1 MNETPLTETPMTSLQ
16 LSNLGPLIAASTAWA
31 EDPARCF
38 WLANDRGRMTLAST
52 PLATT
57 PPAQMFANIAK
68 VDHLTPATDAT
79 TTARCADLRTPVVE
93 VEWPSGRHQLLLP
106 VSWDT
111 DGAPYEGRPY
121 QLGRFD
127 CYSLVRDWMT
137 RERGIT
143 MAPLTD
149 SPARLANQ
157 MLTDGAFVTNP
168 EMDRWERVVI
178 PQAGDGILFA
188 MTQDD
193 DHTPGAANHAGVYL
207 GEGRFLHH
215 FANRLSCEA
224 DIDAFWTARVAA
236 FMRWKG

>member
-1 MNETPLTETPMTSLQ
+1 MNETPLTDTPMTPLQ
-16 LSNLGPLIAASTAWA
+16 LSNLGPLIAASEAWV
-31 EDPARCF
+31 ENPARGF

-52 PLATT
+52 EPTQL
-57 PPAQMFANIAK
+57 FANIAK
-68 VDHLTPATDAT
+68 VDQLTPQSDLALD
-79 TTARCADLRTPVVE
+79 ARCAELTDPLLE

-106 VSWDT
+106 TRWAT
-111 DGAPYEGRPY
+111 DSAPYEGRPY
-121 QLGRFD
+121 ILSRFD
-127 CYSLVRDWMT
+127 CYSLVRDWMA
-137 RERGIT
+137 RERGIV
-143 MAPLTD
+143 MEPLTD

-207 GEGRFLHH
+207 GDGRFLHH
-215 FANRLSCEA
+215 FANRLSCA
-224 DIDAFWTARVAA
+224 VTLDAVWRARVAA

>member
-1 MNETPLTETPMTSLQ
+1 MTALQ
-16 LSNLGPLIAASTAWA
+16 LTNLGPLIAASEAWVQSA
-31 EDPARCF
+31 AHQF
-38 WLANDRGRMTLAST
+38 WLANDAGKAKLVETR
-52 PLATT
+52 
-57 PPAQMFANIAK
+57 PAQLFA
-68 VDHLTPATDAT
+68 HLECTSALSPANSSVPV
-79 TTARCADLRTPVVE
+79 PVVE

-106 VSWDT
+106 ASWET

-127 CYSLVRDWMT
+127 CYSLVQDWMA
-137 RERGIT
+137 RERGIA
-143 MAPLTD
+143 MEPLTD

-168 EMDRWERVVI
+168 EIDRWERVVI
-178 PQAGDGILFA
+178 PQVGDGILFA

-207 GEGRFLHH
+207 GDGRFLHH
-215 FANRLSCEA
+215 FANRLSCA
-224 DIDAFWTARVAA
+224 VTLDAFWRARVAA

>member
-1 MNETPLTETPMTSLQ
+1 MTPLQ
-16 LSNLGPLIAASTAWA
+16 LTNLGPLIAASTAWA
-31 EDPARCF
+31 QDPARGF
-38 WLANDRGRMTLAST
+38 WLANDRGRMMLAST
-52 PLATT
+52 E
-57 PPAQMFANIAK
+57 PAQMFANIAK

-79 TTARCADLRTPVVE
+79 VTARCVDLRTTVVE

-106 VSWDT
+106 GCWDT
-111 DGAPYEGRPY
+111 DGAPYVGRPY

-127 CYSLVRDWMT
+127 CYSLVRDWMA

-143 MAPLTD
+143 MAPLID
-149 SPARLANQ
+149 RPARLANQ

-168 EMDRWERVVI
+168 EIARWERVVI
-178 PQAGDGILFA
+178 PQPGDGILFA

-207 GEGRFLHH
+207 GAGRFLHH
-215 FANRLSCEA
+215 FVNRLSCEA
-224 DIDAFWTARVAA
+224 GLDDFWTARVAA

>member
-1 MNETPLTETPMTSLQ
+1 MTALQ
-16 LSNLGPLIAASTAWA
+16 LTNLGPLIGASEAWVQNAAHQ
-31 EDPARCF
+31 F
-38 WLANDRGRMTLAST
+38 WLANDAGKAKLVETR
-52 PLATT
+52 
-57 PPAQMFANIAK
+57 PAQLFA
-68 VDHLTPATDAT
+68 HLECTSALSPANSSVPV
-79 TTARCADLRTPVVE
+79 PVVE

-106 VSWDT
+106 ASWET

-127 CYSLVRDWMT
+127 CYSLVQDWMA
-137 RERGIT
+137 RERGIA
-143 MAPLTD
+143 MEPLTD

-168 EMDRWERVVI
+168 EIDRWERVVI
-178 PQAGDGILFA
+178 PQVGDGILFA

-207 GEGRFLHH
+207 GDGRFLHH
-215 FANRLSCEA
+215 FANRLSCA
-224 DIDAFWTARVAA
+224 VTLDAFWRARVAA

>member
-1 MNETPLTETPMTSLQ
+1 MTALQ
-16 LSNLGPLIAASTAWA
+16 LTNLGPLIAASEAWVQSA
-31 EDPARCF
+31 AHQF
-38 WLANDRGRMTLAST
+38 WLANDAGKAKLVETR
-52 PLATT
+52 
-57 PPAQMFANIAK
+57 PAQLFA
-68 VDHLTPATDAT
+68 HLECTSALSPANSSVPV
-79 TTARCADLRTPVVE
+79 PVVE

-106 VSWDT
+106 ASWET

-127 CYSLVRDWMT
+127 CYSLVQDWMA
-137 RERGIT
+137 RERGIA
-143 MAPLTD
+143 MEPLTD

-168 EMDRWERVVI
+168 EIDRWERVVI
-178 PQAGDGILFA
+178 PQVGDGILFA

-207 GEGRFLHH
+207 GDGRFLHH
-215 FANRLSCEA
+215 FANRLSCA
-224 DIDAFWTARVAA
+224 VTLDAVWRARIAA

>member
-1 MNETPLTETPMTSLQ
+1 MTPLQ
-16 LSNLGPLIAASTAWA
+16 LTNLGPLIAASTAWA
-31 EDPARCF
+31 QDPARGF

-52 PLATT
+52 E
-57 PPAQMFANIAK
+57 PAQLFANIAK
-68 VDHLTPATDAT
+68 VEHLTPATDAT
-79 TTARCADLRTPVVE
+79 MIARCADLRTPVVE

-106 VSWDT
+106 AFWDT
-111 DGAPYEGRPY
+111 SAAPYAGRPY

-127 CYSLVRDWMT
+127 CYSLVRDWMA

-143 MAPLTD
+143 MAPLID

-157 MLTDGAFVTNP
+157 MLTDGAFVSNP

-178 PQAGDGILFA
+178 PQPGDGILFA

-193 DHTPGAANHAGVYL
+193 DHTAGAANHAGVYL
-207 GEGRFLHH
+207 GAGRFLHH
-215 FANRLSCEA
+215 FVNRLSCEA
-224 DIDAFWTARVAA
+224 GLDDFWTARVAA

>member
-1 MNETPLTETPMTSLQ
+1 MEQYNPDRMTMNALQ
-16 LSNLGPLIAASTAWA
+16 LSNLGPLITASTAWA
-31 EDPARCF
+31 EDPVRRF

-52 PLATT
+52 Q
-57 PPAQMFANIAK
+57 PAQLFANLVK
-68 VDHLTPATDAT
+68 VDELTPAADTALE
-79 TTARCADLRTPVVE
+79 ARCAALTVPLVE
-93 VEWPSGRHQLLLP
+93 MEWPSGRHQLLLP
-106 VSWDT
+106 AVWET

-127 CYSLVRDWMT
+127 CYSLVRDWMA
-137 RERGIT
+137 RERGIA

-168 EMDRWERVVI
+168 EIERWERVAV
-178 PQAGDGILFA
+178 PQPGDGILFA

-193 DHTPGAANHAGVYL
+193 DHTPGMANHAGVYL
-207 GEGRFLHH
+207 GDGRFLHH

-224 DIDAFWTARVAA
+224 DLDAVWKACVAA

>member
-1 MNETPLTETPMTSLQ
+1 MTHLQ
-16 LSNLGPLIAASTAWA
+16 LTNLGPLIAASTAWA
-31 EDPARCF
+31 QDPARRF

-52 PLATT
+52 E
-57 PPAQMFANIAK
+57 PAHMFAKVAK
-68 VDHLTPATDAT
+68 VDHLLPATDAT
-79 TTARCADLRTPVVE
+79 MIARCADLRTPVVE
-93 VEWPSGRHQLLLP
+93 VEWPSGSHQLLLP
-106 VSWDT
+106 AFWDT
-111 DGAPYEGRPY
+111 DGAPYAGRPY

-127 CYSLVRDWMT
+127 CYSLVRDWMA

-157 MLTDGAFVTNP
+157 MLTHGAFVTNP
-168 EMDRWERVVI
+168 EIARWERVVI
-178 PQAGDGILFA
+178 PQPGDGILFA

-224 DIDAFWTARVAA
+224 DLDAFWTARVAA

>member
-31 EDPARCF
+31 QDPARGF

-52 PLATT
+52 K
-57 PPAQMFANIAK
+57 PAQMFAKIAR
-68 VDHLTPATDAT
+68 VDQLTPQSGPTLD
-79 TTARCADLRTPVVE
+79 ARCAELTDPLLE

-106 VSWDT
+106 GCWDT
-111 DGAPYEGRPY
+111 DGAPYAGRPY

-127 CYSLVRDWMT
+127 CYSLVRDWMA
-137 RERGIT
+137 RERGIV
-143 MAPLTD
+143 MEPLTD

-168 EMDRWERVVI
+168 EIDRWERVVI
-178 PQAGDGILFA
+178 PQPGDGILFA

-224 DIDAFWTARVAA
+224 RLDAFWTARVAA

>member
-1 MNETPLTETPMTSLQ
+1 MNETPLTDTPMTPLQ
-16 LSNLGPLIAASTAWA
+16 LSNLGPLIAASEAWVQ
-31 EDPARCF
+31 DPARRF
-38 WLANDRGRMTLAST
+38 WLANERGRMTLAST
-52 PLATT
+52 K
-57 PPAQMFANIAK
+57 PAKLFANIAK
-68 VDHLTPATDAT
+68 LDHLTPQTGSALDVRYA
-79 TTARCADLRTPVVE
+79 ALSDPLLE

-106 VSWDT
+106 VAWET

-127 CYSLVRDWMT
+127 CYSLVRDWMA
-137 RERGIT
+137 RERSIV
-143 MAPLTD
+143 MEPLTD

-157 MLTDGAFVTNP
+157 LLTDGAFVTNP

-178 PQAGDGILFA
+178 PQPGDGILFA

-207 GEGRFLHH
+207 GAGRLLHH
-215 FANRLSCEA
+215 CANRLSCTVTL
-224 DIDAFWTARVAA
+224 DAFWTARVAA